1 MRKHKNKI
9 IAGVIIAIVLAFVF
23 WYGGDAPGL
32 RGWEPQP
39 NEDVTIVQTDEPT
52 KDEIAEAEKVVSDIP
67 VKEENAPATEENKPQ
82 KQDGTSMTPAE
93 KIAMAEK
100 IAENTQSPAQEQITP
115 SQETSSAEIK
125 QSNEEYSEERGM
137 VINEVTGKDQYRT
150 DPVPEGKPIP
160 VEPENAV
167 ITDKELTCT
176 LSVRCDTILQNIGWL
191 DSEKVDIVP
200 KDGVIFAEK
209 TVTFYEG
216 ESVFNLLM
224 REMKRNKIHME
235 FENTPIYNSAYIE
248 GIANL
253 YEFDCGELSGWMY
266 KVNGWFPNYGCSRYQ
281 LKAGDKV
288 EWVYTC
294 DLGIDVGGYNASN
307 GNKRGE

>member
-100 IAENTQSPAQEQITP
+100 IAENTQSPAQEQITS